1 MIISPFSF
9 LTRPIFPELCF
20 HCKTLLGP
28 NKQSLCQGCIAALPK
43 LSRLDDTKLQKIGA
57 SIKSDFKASL
67 FFNEPVETLCY
78 SLKYGGNFRLARTL
92 GEHVMGPDLVRRLQ
106 KSMQHTAPFVLVP
119 MPVHFRRRLKRGY
132 NQSEELAKGVLIALQ
147 QSGYSGELLP
157 LLEKTTHLKSQVNFG
172 PFERWSNTASAFVV
186 NERQK
191 KRVPG
196 DAFLLLID
204 DTVTT
209 GSSML
214 RAGECLK
221 EAFGK
226 NRLLLHALA
235 LEI

>member
-1 MIISPFSF
+1 MAISPFSF

-20 HCKTLLGP
+20 HCKALLAP

-43 LSRLDDTKLQKIGA
+43 LSRLDNTKLLKIGT
-57 SIKSDFKASL
+57 SIKSDFTASL

-78 SLKYGGNFRLARTL
+78 SLKYGGNYRLARTL
-92 GEHVMGPDLVRRLQ
+92 GEYIMGPNLVRHLQ
-106 KSMQHTAPFVLVP
+106 KSMKDAAPVVLVP
-119 MPVHFRRRLKRGY
+119 MPIHFRRKLNRGY
-132 NQSEELAKGVLIALQ
+132 NQSEELAKGILKGLRR
-147 QSGYSGELLP
+147 SGYSCEIIP

-172 PFERWSNTASAFVV
+172 PFERWSNTSSAFAVS
-186 NERQK
+186 ERQK
-191 KRVPG
+191 KRVPM
-196 DAFLLLID
+196 DAFIILID

-221 EAFGK
+221 EAFVK

>member
-1 MIISPFSF
+1 MVISPLSF

-20 HCKTLLGP
+20 HCKALLGP
-28 NKQSLCQGCIAALPK
+28 NKQSLCQGCLTSLPK
-43 LSRLDDTKLQKIGA
+43 LSRLDSTKLQKIGA

-78 SLKYGGNFRLARTL
+78 SLKYGGNYRLARTL
-92 GEHVMGPDLVRRLQ
+92 GQHIIGLDLERRLQ
-106 KSMQHTAPFVLVP
+106 KSTQPAPHFVLVP
-119 MPVHFRRRLKRGY
+119 MPIHFRRKLKRGY
-132 NQSEELAKGVLIALQ
+132 NQSEELAKGALKALRR
-147 QSGYSGELLP
+147 SGYRGELLP

-172 PFERWSNTASAFVV
+172 PFERWNNTAKAFAISGH
-186 NERQK
+186 QK
-191 KRVPG
+191 KRVPE
-196 DAFLLLID
+196 DAFLILID

-221 EAFGK
+221 EAFPK